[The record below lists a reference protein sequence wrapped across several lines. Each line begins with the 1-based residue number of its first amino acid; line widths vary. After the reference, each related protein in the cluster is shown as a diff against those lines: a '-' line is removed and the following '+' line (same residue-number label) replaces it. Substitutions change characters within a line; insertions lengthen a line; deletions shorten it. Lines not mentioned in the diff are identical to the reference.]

1 MWRSGGEPGAASGL
15 LFAIPAGKAMVSWRD
30 GERSAGIEDRCG
42 AGGPLVKEA
51 IAEGDVLVGKYRVER
66 IIGRGGMGVVL
77 SAMHLQLNQR
87 VAIKLLLVEATADM
101 VARFLREARSS
112 VRLKSEHVARVLDV
126 GELPSGA
133 PFMVMEY
140 LEGSD
145 LSGVIRSGGAR
156 TVEEA
161 VEYVL
166 HACEGIAEAHTL
178 GIVHR
183 DLKPANLFLTKAADG
198 SDTIKV
204 LDFGISTAATGDD
217 ADTGMALTKTTSIL
231 GSPLYMAP
239 EQMKSARD
247 ADARSDIWSLGAILY
262 ELLAANPPF
271 NTTTFTELVLMVNM
285 QNPPPLGPIR
295 ADVPPGLE
303 AAILR
308 CLAKSPADRFE
319 NVAELAWAI
328 AEFGPPRAMDSA
340 ERVARMV
347 TPNSAGAAGQR
358 KSALSDPSRSATGRG
373 SITALASSAVLQP
386 PAASGGKGLLIG
398 GVVAALGVVGVV
410 AYLATSRGPV
420 AMGAP
425 PPNARTADPAI
436 IGAAPDSLAAP
447 GASPSASAA
456 VTVTA
461 GATAPASPSVSAAPT
476 ASAAPAPQTPGPR
489 AAIKVAAPPP
499 PVATAAATKK
509 NPLDIRIKD

>member
-1 MWRSGGEPGAASGL
+1 MT
-15 LFAIPAGKAMVSWRD
+15 
-30 GERSAGIEDRCG
+30 
-42 AGGPLVKEA
+42 EA

-77 SAMHLQLNQR
+77 SAMHMQLNQR
-87 VAIKLLLVEATADM
+87 VAIKLLLVEATPDM

-126 GELPSGA
+126 GELPTGA
-133 PFMVMEY
+133 PFMVMEF
-140 LEGSD
+140 LQGSD

-156 TVEEA
+156 SVEDA

-178 GIVHR
+178 GIIHR

-204 LDFGISTAATGDD
+204 LDFGISTAAAGDD

-247 ADARSDIWSLGAILY
+247 ADARSDIWSFGAILY

-295 ADVPPGLE
+295 PDVPPGLE

-347 TPNSAGAAGQR
+347 SPSSAGAASLR
-358 KSALSDPSRSATGRG
+358 RSAVTDAVKGATYSGSPAGGPASRG
-373 SITALASSAVLQP
+373 SITALASSAAQTP
-386 PAASGGKGLLIG
+386 PPRGGKGLMVA
-398 GVVAALGVVGVV
+398 GVVAALG
-410 AYLATSRGPV
+410 LAGGGAFFAMNRSGTAAPV

-425 PPNARTADPAI
+425 PPTPPTSDSAGIR
-436 IGAAPDSLAAP
+436 GAPDAPAATSTT
-447 GASPSASAA
+447 AATSATAAA

-461 GATAPASPSVSAAPT
+461 ASS
-476 ASAAPAPQTPGPR
+476 APAPSAPVAPVAGGSPR
-489 AAIKVAAPPP
+489 TAPIKPTAAPPT
-499 PVATAAATKK
+499 VATAAPATKK